1 MILVIDGK
9 TYPAVTI
16 GDLSLRHTLELQR
29 ELVTTNISSARTWV
43 DVQALLQEFTALP
56 DDQRATHPEAL
67 FLSALT
73 IWATRVSAGEQ
84 LSLLEAVDIPASS
97 VQWVKEPTDP
107 DHEEPEGKA
116 PARPKTGGAATRTR
130 KQTSTPQ

>member
-29 ELVTTNISSARTWV
+29 ELVTTNISSAKTWV
-43 DVQALLQEFTALP
+43 DVQALLQEFTSLP

-84 LSLLEAVDIPASS
+84 LSLLEAVDIPTSS
-97 VQWVKEPTDP
+97 VQWVKEPTDR
-107 DHEEPEGKA
+107 EGTEGKA
-116 PARPKTGGAATRTR
+116 PAQPKTGGAATRTR